1 MRKKSGIKNGRKFK
15 NPLKLRKSKSAGE
28 DSDWVQLEADTT
40 VPVMAPLRRRTS
52 KKGLLIRAAAILCLC
67 VSIPVGAKWT
77 YDNIFYKNAEFVLRR
92 LDISSDGV
100 LSQTKLSEIANVSP
114 GMNLLELDLGL
125 IRDQIELLP
134 QVAKVSVN
142 REMPD
147 RLVIQVRERA
157 GVAWLSCPPQG
168 VRPWDMERG
177 FLMDDQ
183 GYLFRCLDLTDEMKS
198 LPVVETFKMD
208 KPTEGS
214 RLDSAPVKNALKLIV
229 ESERRF
235 LSDDMLVEKIR
246 LPNEWSME
254 CAYRNGLKV
263 TYDVY
268 DVPRGLDDL
277 ALILLETEKAG
288 QTLLTVNVVA
298 KKNIPV
304 TFAES
309 AIPVAQDGNSA
320 APPAIEVPK
329 PPAKPELS
337 GQEKHLHS
345 ILSGG

>member
-1 MRKKSGIKNGRKFK
+1 MRKKTGIKNGRKFK
-15 NPLKLRKSKSAGE
+15 NPLKLIKSESSGE

-40 VPVMAPLRRRTS
+40 VPAMAPPRKRST
-52 KKGLLIRAAAILCLC
+52 KKGLLIRTLAILCLC
-67 VSIPVGAKWT
+67 VSIPIGAKWA
-77 YDNIFYKNAEFVLRR
+77 YENIFYKNQEFVLRR
-92 LDISSDGV
+92 LDISSDGL
-100 LSQTKLSEIANVSP
+100 LSEAKLSEIANVSP

-125 IRDQIELLP
+125 IKNQIELLP
-134 QVAKVSVN
+134 QVARVNVN

-147 RLVIQVRERA
+147 RLLIQVRERI

-168 VRPWDMERG
+168 IRPWDMERG

-183 GYLFRCLDLTDEMKS
+183 GYLFRCLNLTNEMKR
-198 LPVVETFKMD
+198 LPVVEAFKMV
-208 KPTEGS
+208 KPNEGT
-214 RLDSAPVKNALKLIV
+214 RLDSAPAKNALKLIV
-229 ESERRF
+229 ESERLF
-235 LSDDMLVEKIR
+235 SSDDMLVEKVR

-268 DVPRGLDDL
+268 DVPRGLEDL

-304 TFAES
+304 TFAEVTV
-309 AIPVAQDGNSA
+309 PVSTGGNDTSPA
-320 APPAIEVPK
+320 AIEVPAT
-329 PPAKPELS
+329 PERPELS
-337 GQEKHLHS
+337 GQKKHLHL

>member
-15 NPLKLRKSKSAGE
+15 NPLKFRKSKSTGE
-28 DSDWVQLEADTT
+28 DSDWVQLDAYTT
-40 VPVMAPLRRRTS
+40 VSARAPVRRGTS
-52 KKGLLIRAAAILCLC
+52 KKGLAIRALAILCLC
-67 VSIPVGAKWT
+67 VSIPLGAKWA
-77 YDNIFYKNAEFVLRR
+77 YANIFYKNEEFVLQR
-92 LDISSDGV
+92 LDISSDGL
-100 LSQTKLSEIANVSP
+100 LSKAKLSEIANVSP
-114 GMNLLELDLGL
+114 GMNLMELDLGL
-125 IRDQIELLP
+125 IQDQIELLP

-147 RLVIQVRERA
+147 RLVIQVRERI

-168 VRPWDMERG
+168 IRPWDMERG
-177 FLMDDQ
+177 FLMDDH
-183 GYLFRCLDLTDEMKS
+183 GYLFRCLDLTDAMKS
-198 LPVVETFKMD
+198 LPVVETFKLD
-208 KPTEGS
+208 APTEGS
-214 RLDSAPVKNALKLIV
+214 SLDSAPARNALKLII
-229 ESERRF
+229 ESERLF
-235 LSDDMLVEKIR
+235 PAEGMLVEKIR
-246 LPNEWSME
+246 LTNEWSME

-309 AIPVAQDGNSA
+309 AIPVSQGGDNASPA
-320 APPAIEVPK
+320 AIEVPK